1 MDKLTLLCIKS
12 VDGLKLIV
20 VDQVSR
26 QTAIELKCNNGS
38 LIMLALILV

>member
-26 QTAIELKCNNGS
+26 HTAIELKCNNGS
-38 LIMLALILV
+38 LIMLTLILV